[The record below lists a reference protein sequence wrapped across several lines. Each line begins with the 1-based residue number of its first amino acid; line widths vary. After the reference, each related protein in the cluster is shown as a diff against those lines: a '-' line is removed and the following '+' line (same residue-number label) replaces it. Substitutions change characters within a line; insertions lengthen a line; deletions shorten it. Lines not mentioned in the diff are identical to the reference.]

1 MAAMRA
7 LRAAGRAGLRLFRH
21 RPDSGLALRSARPL
35 WVSSLRSTNQKTP
48 PPSFTDQTEEKSSAP
63 PRYTDQGGDESE
75 GYESEEQ
82 LQQRILSAAVAF
94 VPQYGWSSEA
104 IAEGAKAL
112 DLSVAAAGMFE
123 SGGSELVLHFVSECN
138 ARLAQLLEEEQKVV
152 QLSSA
157 EKKPTADFL
166 RDAVETR
173 LRMLIP
179 YIGRWPQALGI
190 LLLPQNIPSSL
201 KLLTAMVDDIWHY
214 AGDQSTDVSWY
225 TRRAVLAGIYNTT
238 ELVMMQDNSPD
249 FEDTWKFLQSRISE
263 AMTAGNSVKQV
274 TSTGEAVIQGLMGVS
289 VTLKNLTGLNQ
300 RR

>member
-1 MAAMRA
+1 M
-7 LRAAGRAGLRLFRH
+7 
-21 RPDSGLALRSARPL
+21 
-35 WVSSLRSTNQKTP
+35 
-48 PPSFTDQTEEKSSAP
+48 
-63 PRYTDQGGDESE
+63 
-75 GYESEEQ
+75 
-82 LQQRILSAAVAF
+82 AF

-123 SGGSELVLHFVSECN
+123 NGGSELVLHFVSDCN
-138 ARLAQLLEEEQKVV
+138 ARLVQLLEEEHKLV
-152 QLSSA
+152 QLNNA
-157 EKKPTADFL
+157 EKKPKADFI
-166 RDAVETR
+166 RDALEAR

-179 YIGRWPQALGI
+179 YIGQWPQALGI
-190 LLLPQNIPSSL
+190 LLLPQNIPTSL
-201 KLLTAMVDDIWHY
+201 KLLTTMVDDIWHY

-249 FEDTWKFLQSRISE
+249 FEDTWNFLQNRISD
-263 AMTAGNSVKQV
+263 AMTAGNSMKQV
-274 TSTGEAVIQGLMGVS
+274 SSTGEAVIQGLMGAA